1 MKNETK
7 MTLLMLMAT
16 VFWAGAFITGKM
28 GVYAL
33 SPLVLTFLRMFFAAI
48 IIFPIMVFTKKDNWR
63 IEVSS
68 VKYAVLTAVVGMI
81 GYHMFFFYALRYT
94 DASKASMINAINPLL
109 TALLAVI
116 FLGERLTSRKIF
128 FILTA
133 FAGVVLTLSNWNLQR
148 IISFDLNL
156 GDLLMLC
163 GAMMWATYGIIV
175 KRIMPFF
182 TPLKLTT
189 YTFMFSAIMLFP
201 FTAKELISLDYVQ
214 IGWMPFLA
222 VLYMAIFPSVIGY
235 TIQQMAIKELG
246 AGKTALF
253 INLVPV
259 ISTIFAIIFLGE
271 KLFKLNVVSG
281 AIIIVSVILFRK
293 QKV

>member
-1 MKNETK
+1 MKSDTK
-7 MTLLMLMAT
+7 VTLLMLMAT

-33 SPLVLTFLRMFFAAI
+33 SPLVLTFLRMFFAAV
-48 IIFPIMVFTKKDNWR
+48 IIFPIMVMNEKDNWR
-63 IEVSS
+63 IELSS

-109 TALLAVI
+109 TALMAVI
-116 FLGERLTSRKIF
+116 FLGEKLTPRKIF

-133 FAGVVLTLSNWNLQR
+133 FLGVVLTLSNWSLQR
-148 IISFDLNL
+148 IMSFDLNI

-189 YTFMFSAIMLFP
+189 YTFLFSALMLFP
-201 FTAKELISLDYVQ
+201 FTVKELITLDYLE
-214 IGWMPFLA
+214 IGWMPFMA

-235 TIQQMAIKELG
+235 TIQQTAIKELG

-271 KLFKLNVVSG
+271 KLFKLNVLSG

-293 QKV
+293 QRV

>member
-48 IIFPIMVFTKKDNWR
+48 IIFPIMVLNEKDNWR
-63 IEVSS
+63 IKLSS
-68 VKYAVLTAVVGMI
+68 VKYAVLTAGVGMI

-94 DASKASMINAINPLL
+94 DASKASMINAVNPLL
-109 TALLAVI
+109 TALMAVI
-116 FLGERLTSRKIF
+116 FLGEKLTPRKIF

-163 GAMMWATYGIIV
+163 GATMWATYGIIV

-189 YTFMFSAIMLFP
+189 YTFVFSAIMLFP
-201 FTAKELISLDYVQ
+201 FTAKELISLDYIR

-246 AGKTALF
+246 ARKTALF

-271 KLFKLNVVSG
+271 KLFKLNLVSG

>member
-1 MKNETK
+1 
-7 MTLLMLMAT
+7 
-16 VFWAGAFITGKM
+16 
-28 GVYAL
+28 
-33 SPLVLTFLRMFFAAI
+33 
-48 IIFPIMVFTKKDNWR
+48 
-63 IEVSS
+63 
-68 VKYAVLTAVVGMI
+68 
-81 GYHMFFFYALRYT
+81 
-94 DASKASMINAINPLL
+94 MINAINPLL
-109 TALLAVI
+109 TALMAVI
-116 FLGERLTSRKIF
+116 FLGEKLTPRKIF

-133 FAGVVLTLSNWNLQR
+133 FLGVVLTLSNWSLQR
-148 IISFDLNL
+148 ILSFDLNV

-189 YTFMFSAIMLFP
+189 YTFLFSAIMLLP
-201 FTAKELISLDYVQ
+201 FTAKELIALDYAE
-214 IGWMPFLA
+214 IGWMPFMA

-235 TIQQMAIKELG
+235 TIQQTAIKELG

-271 KLFKLNVVSG
+271 KLFKLNVLSG

>member
-1 MKNETK
+1 M
-7 MTLLMLMAT
+7 
-16 VFWAGAFITGKM
+16 
-28 GVYAL
+28 
-33 SPLVLTFLRMFFAAI
+33 VLTE
-48 IIFPIMVFTKKDNWR
+48 KDNWR
-63 IEVSS
+63 IELSS
-68 VKYAVLTAVVGMI
+68 VKYAVLTAGVGMI

-109 TALLAVI
+109 TALMAVI
-116 FLGERLTSRKIF
+116 FLGEKLTPRKTF

-133 FAGVVLTLSNWNLQR
+133 FLGVVLTLSNWSLQR
-148 IISFDLNL
+148 IMSFDLNV

-189 YTFMFSAIMLFP
+189 YTFLFSALMLFP
-201 FTAKELISLDYVQ
+201 FTIKELITLDYLE
-214 IGWMPFLA
+214 IGWMPFMA

-235 TIQQMAIKELG
+235 TIQQTAIKELG

-271 KLFKLNVVSG
+271 KLFKLNVLSG
-281 AIIIVSVILFRK
+281 AIIIVSVILFRI
-293 QKV
+293 QKA

>member
-1 MKNETK
+1 MKSDTK

-33 SPLVLTFLRMFFAAI
+33 SPLVLTFLRMFFSAV
-48 IIFPIMVFTKKDNWR
+48 IIFPIMVLTEKDNWR
-63 IEVSS
+63 IELSS
-68 VKYAVLTAVVGMI
+68 VKYAVLTAGVGMI

-109 TALLAVI
+109 TALMAVI
-116 FLGERLTSRKIF
+116 FLGEKLTTRKTF

-133 FAGVVLTLSNWNLQR
+133 FLGVVLTLSNWSLQR
-148 IISFDLNL
+148 IMSFDLNV

-189 YTFMFSAIMLFP
+189 YTFLFSALMLFP
-201 FTAKELISLDYVQ
+201 FTIKELITLDYLE
-214 IGWMPFLA
+214 IGWMPFMA

-235 TIQQMAIKELG
+235 TIQQTAIKELG

-271 KLFKLNVVSG
+271 KLFKLNVLSG
-281 AIIIVSVILFRK
+281 AIIIVSVILFRI
-293 QKV
+293 QKA

>member
-48 IIFPIMVFTKKDNWR
+48 IIFPIMVLTEKDNWR
-63 IEVSS
+63 IELSS

-94 DASKASMINAINPLL
+94 DASKASMINAVNPLL
-109 TALLAVI
+109 TALMAVI

-189 YTFMFSAIMLFP
+189 YTFLFSSIILFP

>member
-1 MKNETK
+1 
-7 MTLLMLMAT
+7 
-16 VFWAGAFITGKM
+16 
-28 GVYAL
+28 
-33 SPLVLTFLRMFFAAI
+33 
-48 IIFPIMVFTKKDNWR
+48 
-63 IEVSS
+63 
-68 VKYAVLTAVVGMI
+68 
-81 GYHMFFFYALRYT
+81 FFFYALRYT

-109 TALLAVI
+109 TALMAVI
-116 FLGERLTSRKIF
+116 FLGEKLTSRKIF
-128 FILTA
+128 FIFTA
-133 FAGVVLTLSNWNLQR
+133 FIGVVLTLSNWNIQR
-148 IISFDLNL
+148 IMSFDLNV

-189 YTFMFSAIMLFP
+189 YTFLFSAFMLFP
-201 FTAKELISLDYVQ
+201 FTVKELLYLDYIQ

-235 TIQQMAIKELG
+235 TIQQTAIKELG

-259 ISTIFAIIFLGE
+259 ISTAFAIIFLGE
-271 KLFKLNVVSG
+271 KLFKLNIVSG

-293 QKV
+293 QKA

>member
-48 IIFPIMVFTKKDNWR
+48 IIFPIMVLTEKDNWR
-63 IEVSS
+63 IKLSS

-109 TALLAVI
+109 TALMAVI

-133 FAGVVLTLSNWNLQR
+133 FTGVVLTLSNWNLQR

-189 YTFMFSAIMLFP
+189 YTFLFSAIILFP
-201 FTAKELISLDYVQ
+201 FTAKELISIDYVQ

-235 TIQQMAIKELG
+235 TIQQTAIKELG

-281 AIIIVSVILFRK
+281 SIIIVSVILFRK

>member
-48 IIFPIMVFTKKDNWR
+48 IIFPIMVFTEKDNWR

-259 ISTIFAIIFLGE
+259 ISTVFAIIFLGE